1 MIILLRGLLPHHY
14 GFLIYVEMSAGSGIK
29 IDGDCKVTYDLLQ
42 RDHLHRFII
51 YKIEN
56 CKEIVVDRIGDRSAS
71 VEDFFA
77 ALREKDE
84 FGNDQCRYAIL
95 DYEFT
100 IDAIGDGSSY
110 RESILLIMY
119 CPDTARIKNK
129 MIYSSS
135 FHSLKRTLV
144 GVKRSVNI
152 NDESNLSEEY
162 IKDIAIQFI
171 RK

>member
-1 MIILLRGLLPHHY
+1 MRGLLLHHY

-29 IDGDCKVTYDLLQ
+29 IYGDFKVTYDLLQ
-42 RDHLHRFII
+42 KDHMHRFILF
-51 YKIEN
+51 KIEN
-56 CKEIVVDRIGDRSAS
+56 CKEIVVDKTGDRSAS
-71 VEDFFA
+71 VEDLFA

-84 FGNDQCRYAIL
+84 YGNDQCRYAVL

-152 NDESNLSEEY
+152 NNDSGLSEEHM
-162 IKDIAIQFI
+162 KDIAMQFI

>member
-1 MIILLRGLLPHHY
+1 MIIYCRGLLLRHN
-14 GFLIYVEMSAGSGIK
+14 GLLIYVEMSAGSGIK

-42 RDHLHRFII
+42 KDHLHRFILF
-51 YKIEN
+51 KIEN
-56 CKEIVVDRIGDRSAS
+56 CKEIIVDKTGDRSAS

-84 FGNDQCRYAIL
+84 LGNDQCRYAVL

-100 IDAIGDGSSY
+100 SDAVGVGSSY

-152 NDESNLSEEY
+152 NNESDLNEEH
-162 IKDIAIQFI
+162 IKDIAMQFI

>member
-1 MIILLRGLLPHHY
+1 
-14 GFLIYVEMSAGSGIK
+14 MSAGSGIK

-42 RDHLHRFII
+42 KDHLYRFILF
-51 YKIEN
+51 KIEN
-56 CKEIVVDRIGDRSAS
+56 CKEIVVDKTGDRSAS

-84 FGNDQCRYAIL
+84 YGNDQCRYAVL

-100 IDAIGDGSSY
+100 ADAIGVGSSY

-119 CPDTARIKNK
+119 CPDNARIKSK
-129 MIYSSS
+129 MLYSSS

-144 GVKRSVNI
+144 GVKRSLHI
-152 NDESNLSEEY
+152 NDESDLNEEH